1 MIRKLSVLALATSM
15 ACVPGEFSG
24 PEVPPPVSPS
34 PSPTMTPSPSPSPTM
49 TPSPSPSPSSPG
61 EPTFDDH
68 WNPQDPTE
76 PADERKGSMRPASF
90 TASRHAARQPRDGKA
105 ARRLTVAQLRA
116 SIPALFGGLTWTN
129 NNRPTGTVMFNSLS
143 RTLGEADY
151 LGQTEENRE
160 PNPIFFK
167 FMDDMAGQVC
177 TNAVAADTART
188 VASERVVKPFAEDP
202 DRNLRFLRLKLHG
215 IHVPAGSTE
224 GLTELRKLYDDVL
237 ADTRSADQA
246 WSAVCVAMLTA
257 PGFMAY

>member
-15 ACVPGEFSG
+15 ACVPGEFGG

-34 PSPTMTPSPSPSPTM
+34 PSPTMSPSPSPSPT
-49 TPSPSPSPSSPG
+49 TSPSPSPSPSTPG

-68 WNPQDPTE
+68 WNPQDPSE
-76 PADERKGSMRPASF
+76 QGPGDLFPVIE
-90 TASRHAARQPRDGKA
+90 RDGKA

-215 IHVPAGSTE
+215 IYVPESSTE
-224 GLTELRKLYDDVL
+224 GLAELRKLYDDVL

-257 PGFMAY
+257 PEFMAY